1 MEMFGGNG
9 EGDPMERKRI
19 AALLQGSARCSRTQ
33 SLCLKRATE
42 VRKWSSA
49 VVSCGGGLG
58 LGTTAGGGL

>member
-1 MEMFGGNG
+1 
-9 EGDPMERKRI
+9 MERKRI

-42 VRKWSSA
+42 VRKWNSA
-49 VVSCGGGLG
+49 VVLCGGGLD